1 MHINRRFILTVL
13 GFLTLWTNGLSAK
26 DYHVRDFGAVGDGQ
40 HIDSQAINEALLKA
54 AQDGKHAVV
63 VIDKGT
69 YLCYSLHLQSGVTL
83 RLEQG
88 AVLKA
93 AQPTATEG
101 YDEAEKNDSQYQDF
115 GHSHWHNSLL
125 WGEGLHDVVLEGD
138 GLIDGSNVLTRG
150 GQRKSETGQTTANKA
165 LALRDC
171 KNVTIRGL
179 RFLSCGHFAML
190 LTGVDHLLI
199 ENIGNQR
206 VKSCLRVFGLNVPY
220 RFLSPFW
227 TSPSSW
233 RLCIRRRNAN

>member
-1 MHINRRFILTVL
+1 MHINRRFILTDL

-40 HIDSQAINEALLKA
+40 HIDSPAINEALLKA

-101 YDEAEKNDSQYQDF
+101 GA
-115 GHSHWHNSLL
+115 GRRWTH
-125 WGEGLHDVVLEGD
+125 
-138 GLIDGSNVLTRG
+138 R
-150 GQRKSETGQTTANKA
+150 RK
-165 LALRDC
+165 
-171 KNVTIRGL
+171 
-179 RFLSCGHFAML
+179 
-190 LTGVDHLLI
+190 
-199 ENIGNQR
+199 
-206 VKSCLRVFGLNVPY
+206 
-220 RFLSPFW
+220 
-227 TSPSSW
+227 
-233 RLCIRRRNAN
+233 